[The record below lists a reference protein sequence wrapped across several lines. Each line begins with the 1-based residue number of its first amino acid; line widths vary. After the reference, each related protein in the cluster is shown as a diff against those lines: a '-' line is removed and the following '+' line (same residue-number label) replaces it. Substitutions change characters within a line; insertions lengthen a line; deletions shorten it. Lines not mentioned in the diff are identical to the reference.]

1 MQLQIRATKGHPGS
15 EGWVAVD
22 EFQFLIGEGEA
33 RCKIEPPLANPR
45 GFLILKTFRFIL
57 RGHYVLVTEI
67 HIVIKIY

>member
-1 MQLQIRATKGHPGS
+1 LQLQIRATKGHPGS

-45 GFLILKTFRFIL
+45 GFF
-57 RGHYVLVTEI
+57 
-67 HIVIKIY
+67 